1 MFTRDVLLQHKPT
14 AVPYSALM
22 GFSFGYRSGR
32 DVIRV
37 YENDHIPPRS
47 GAIADWQRPSR
58 SLSPYRS
65 FFYCLRHVVMRRNAQ
80 AFLTFETDSKPCA
93 RGQIRIV
100 IS

>member
-37 YENDHIPPRS
+37 DEYD
-47 GAIADWQRPSR
+47 
-58 SLSPYRS
+58 
-65 FFYCLRHVVMRRNAQ
+65 
-80 AFLTFETDSKPCA
+80 
-93 RGQIRIV
+93 
-100 IS
+100 

>member
-37 YENDHIPPRS
+37 DENDHIPPGS
-47 GAIADWQRPSR
+47 GALADWHRPSR
-58 SLSPYRS
+58 SLSPYRAV
-65 FFYCLRHVVMRRNAQ
+65 FCCLRHVVMHWNA
-80 AFLTFETDSKPCA
+80 
-93 RGQIRIV
+93 
-100 IS
+100 

>member
-1 MFTRDVLLQHKPT
+1 MFSRDVLLQQKPT

-37 YENDHIPPRS
+37 YENDHIPPGS

-58 SLSPYRS
+58 SLSPYRA

-80 AFLTFETDSKPCA
+80 AFLTFETDSKSCA